1 MIKLITEK
9 QQPTAN
15 YSSPH
20 YQANN
25 QVFYSKLDALTYCDQ
40 NNVEWPGFQVWNHS
54 DSYARPTESFWQLT
68 VTAAEQLGREH
79 DAVRLWYSG
88 GTDSH
93 AVLEAMLQAG
103 RPPKELAIYRRF
115 MGVMDEFVNV
125 EVDVFPVREF
135 LAQTLKRYGVDIP
148 LRVYDVLPDHFA
160 WYMQDPGSRWFRHKT
175 CWPTSMNPVICHEI
189 YPELQ
194 TDGMTN
200 VGGGATP
207 TVRNGKFYWTDA
219 DFNLNFMTPRMVHF
233 FTDPRWPKLSAAY
246 AYGIHDCAQRGIRD
260 VSVEVK
266 RELGFPPLG
275 NLLDRKWIW
284 PRVNGELVVKN
295 DWRHCKKEILLI
307 SNAHLSAQGKQT
319 LQLMEQYLAELGK
332 NTRWFNH
339 GDIFLDY
346 VGSVSET
353 HSMEDIM

>member
-1 MIKLITEK
+1 MIKLIAEK
-9 QQPTAN
+9 QQPTAD

-20 YQANN
+20 YRANN
-25 QVFYSKLDALTYCDQ
+25 RVFYSKLDALTYCDQ
-40 NNVEWPGFQVWNHS
+40 NNVEWPGFHVWNHS
-54 DSYARPTESFWQLT
+54 NSYARPTESFWQLA
-68 VTAAEQLGREH
+68 VAAAEQLGREH

-103 RPPKELAIYRRF
+103 HPPKELAIYRRF
-115 MGVMDEFVNV
+115 MGAMDESVNV

-148 LRVYDVLPDHFA
+148 LQVYDVLPDHFS
-160 WYMQDPGSRWFRHKT
+160 WYMQDPGGRWFRHKT

-207 TVRNGKFYWTDA
+207 TVRNGKFYWMDA

-233 FTDPRWPKLSAAY
+233 FTDPRWPQLAAAY

-260 VSVEVK
+260 VSVGVK

-319 LQLMEQYLAELGK
+319 LLLMEQYLAELGK
-332 NTRWFNH
+332 NTRWFNQ

-346 VGSVSET
+346 VGSISES
-353 HSMEDIM
+353 HAMEDIM